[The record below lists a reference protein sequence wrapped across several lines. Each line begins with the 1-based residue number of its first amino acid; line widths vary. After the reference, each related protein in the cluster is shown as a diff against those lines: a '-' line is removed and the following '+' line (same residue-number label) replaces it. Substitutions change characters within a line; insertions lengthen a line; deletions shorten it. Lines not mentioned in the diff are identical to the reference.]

1 MNAFLRKMTPEEFSV
16 FCADSVASC
25 ADDLMRSSPIT
36 KEEALRIAEEEF
48 RRELPQGLDTPDH
61 FLMTILDSE
70 SGCDVG
76 IIWYLL
82 EWTDGVKQVFL
93 SDLLI
98 REKQRNKGYAS
109 AALRA
114 MELNAKR
121 NGCIESVL
129 YVWSHNPAARALY
142 TKAGYLPFR
151 ETAEGLYMKKSLC

>member
-1 MNAFLRKMTPEEFSV
+1 MNAFIRKMTPEEFSA
-16 FCADSVASC
+16 FRAESVASY
-25 ADDLMRSSPIT
+25 ADDLMQTSTLTR
-36 KEEALRIAEEEF
+36 EEALSKAGEDF
-48 RRELPQGLDTPDH
+48 RQELPQGQDTPDH

-76 IIWYLL
+76 IIWYLQ

-98 REKQRNKGYAS
+98 RENQRNKGYAT
-109 AALRA
+109 AALGA
-114 MELNAKR
+114 MEMNAKR
-121 NGCIESVL
+121 DGCAESVL
-129 YVWSHNPAARALY
+129 YVWGHNPAARALY